1 MHDNMFIHERRSET
15 HRRKGLEKK
24 ETAMQPGSRE
34 RSRPNR
40 ESPEETAKNQR
51 LLDYGSISL
60 AAVLW
65 GFVGILV
72 RWVNLPGQEPVVV
85 FWRELIGA
93 VTLII
98 LIIATRR
105 WDDLKVPRMRWL
117 LLASS
122 CILAVHWT
130 LLFKAYDRLPISDA
144 IFLVYLAPILVAM
157 LAPVLLKEKLERTTL
172 LALAIS
178 LGGMTLISFGGGAA
192 RHLDGLG
199 VIYALLAAVLFAFLI
214 LVLKKLREGLPT
226 LTISLYEIVIGTLIL
241 LPFAAAGGYQIT
253 AKGWASIAVL
263 GVILVAFTSII
274 YVHAARGVKAQHI
287 GILAYLEPVS
297 ATLLAALFLG
307 EHPGWNGL
315 VGGLM
320 IIAAGILVVLR
331 AAPESASSDA

>member
-1 MHDNMFIHERRSET
+1 
-15 HRRKGLEKK
+15 
-24 ETAMQPGSRE
+24 MQTGSQERE
-34 RSRPNR
+34 RSGR
-40 ESPEETAKNQR
+40 EAPEQIAKNKR

-72 RWVNLPGQEPVVV
+72 RWVNLPGKEPVVV

-98 LIIATRR
+98 VVIATRR

-122 CILAVHWT
+122 CVLAVHWT
-130 LLFKAYDRLPISDA
+130 LLFKAYNRLPVSDA
-144 IFLVYLAPILVAM
+144 VFLVYLAPVLVAV
-157 LAPVLLKEKLERTTL
+157 LAPFLLKEKLEKSTIA
-172 LALAIS
+172 ALAIS
-178 LGGMTLISFGGGAA
+178 LAGMAIISFGGGSGH
-192 RHLDGLG
+192 HLDGLG
-199 VIYALLAAVLFAFLI
+199 VVYALLAAVLFAFLI
-214 LVLKKLREGLPT
+214 LILKKLREGLPT
-226 LTISLYEIVIGTLIL
+226 LTISLYGIVIGTLVL
-241 LPFAAAGGYQIT
+241 LPFAASGGYHVT
-253 AKGWASIAVL
+253 GKGWASIAVL

-297 ATLLAALFLG
+297 ATLLAGIFLS

-320 IIAAGILVVLR
+320 IIGAGVLVVLR
-331 AAPESASSDA
+331 AAPASADSDV